1 MDSSLASCPVLL
13 GGQAGDRVEGG
24 DRVLLLG
31 ARGKGQREQGPA
43 LCAGAPLHAKGLALL

>member
-24 DRVLLLG
+24 DSVLLLG
-31 ARGKGQREQGPA
+31 ARGKGQRELDREQCL
-43 LCAGAPLHAKGLALL
+43 LCAGTGAPA